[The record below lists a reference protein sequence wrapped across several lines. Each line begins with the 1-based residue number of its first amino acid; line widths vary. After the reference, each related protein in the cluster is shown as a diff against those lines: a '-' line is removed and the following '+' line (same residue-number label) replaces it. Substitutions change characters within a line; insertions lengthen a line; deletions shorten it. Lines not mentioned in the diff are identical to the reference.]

1 MKVIDNRER
10 KMIEE
15 MLVMQNKLDE
25 EILKVHNCKFD
36 LEKSMLALIDELGE
50 MNHENK
56 ASWCWWKFTQAP
68 VDREKLLE
76 ELVDVWHFALS
87 IHNYKHGVGNIF
99 EDFLIYSKSDSK
111 ISKMIA
117 SMIKDENT
125 VLPWLYDLTLNL
137 GFSIDDIYKGYINK
151 NKVNYERL
159 KKGY

>member
-1 MKVIDNRER
+1 MCVINKHEKD
-10 KMIEE
+10 MIRE
-15 MLVMQNKLDE
+15 MLEMQDKLDE
-25 EILKVHNCKFD
+25 EILKVHNCAFD
-36 LEKSMLALIDELGE
+36 LEKSKLALIDELGE

-87 IHNYKHGVGNIF
+87 INNHTNGVGCINDNI
-99 EDFLIYSKSDSK
+99 LVYSRSDSK
-111 ISKMIA
+111 ISHMIA
-117 SMIKDENT
+117 SMIEHEVS
-125 VLPWLYDLTLNL
+125 VLAWLYDLTLNL